1 MIRRVARRVGLSCA
15 PILGGIHAPL
25 AAQPAPGGQV
35 PELGGIASMLPGAAG
50 IFAWVLFG
58 AIGCAA
64 FVYGR
69 KMLAWKP
76 MVLGVALMVYPY
88 FIAATWALYAVGA
101 ALCVALFLFR
111 D

>member
-1 MIRRVARRVGLSCA
+1 MIGRAAGLAALSCA
-15 PILGGIHAPL
+15 A
-25 AAQPAPGGQV
+25 
-35 PELGGIASMLPGAAG
+35 IASSMHSLVGAAPVPGNPLPEIGALASQLPGAAG

-58 AIGCAA
+58 AIGFAA

-88 FIAATWALYAVGA
+88 FIATTWALYAVGA
-101 ALCVALFLFR
+101 GLCLALFIFR

>member
-1 MIRRVARRVGLSCA
+1 MTIPVARWAKLSCA
-15 PILGGIHAPL
+15 PVLGGISATL
-25 AAQPAPGGQV
+25 AAQPAPGAPL
-35 PELGGIASMLPGAAG
+35 PELEGIVSTLPGAAG

-58 AIGCAA
+58 AIGFAA
-64 FVYGR
+64 FFYGR

>member
-1 MIRRVARRVGLSCA
+1 MQPS
-15 PILGGIHAPL
+15 L
-25 AAQPAPGGQV
+25 AAQPAPGSPL
-35 PELGGIASMLPGAAG
+35 PEIGAIASQLPDAAN

-58 AIGCAA
+58 AIGFGA

-88 FIAATWALYAVGA
+88 FIATTWALYAIGA
-101 ALCVALFLFR
+101 GLCLALFFFR